1 MKNGEIA
8 EQGSHED
15 LIKKKVCSCKCFKG
29 ILLFSNY
36 RTVIMRAWLRLM
48 SQEPLTKETER
59 KAKLV
64 RNVQSSASSSLQ
76 TETSSMSPNEEEA
89 ALQKDLEEE
98 SSGNGEVLNPTKHSH

>member
-1 MKNGEIA
+1 
-8 EQGSHED
+8 
-15 LIKKKVCSCKCFKG
+15 
-29 ILLFSNY
+29 
-36 RTVIMRAWLRLM
+36 MRAWSCLM
-48 SQEPLTKETER
+48 LQELLTKETER

>member
-36 RTVIMRAWLRLM
+36 RTVIMRAWSRLM
-48 SQEPLTKETER
+48 LQELLTKETER

-64 RNVQSSASSSLQ
+64 RKNSKFRLIFSSNRNKQ
-76 TETSSMSPNEEEA
+76 HEP
-89 ALQKDLEEE
+89 
-98 SSGNGEVLNPTKHSH
+98 

>member
-1 MKNGEIA
+1 
-8 EQGSHED
+8 
-15 LIKKKVCSCKCFKG
+15 
-29 ILLFSNY
+29 
-36 RTVIMRAWLRLM
+36 MRGWLCLM
-48 SQEPLTKETER
+48 LQELLTKETER

-98 SSGNGEVLNPTKHSH
+98 SSGNGKVLNPTKHSH